1 MKKETSRA
9 MYVQEKCRD
18 NKILFPMYPVYPLP
32 TGLKGEAQSQ
42 VKLPYR
48 CRSKGSLILREAAKI
63 NYEFISSSAST
74 ASTEFL
80 FLSKC

>member
-18 NKILFPMYPVYPLP
+18 NKILLPSLHTYPLP

-48 CRSKGSLILREAAKI
+48 CRSKGSLTLREAAKI
-63 NYEFISSSAST
+63 NYEFISSLAST
-74 ASTEFL
+74 AS
-80 FLSKC
+80 S